1 MTQRKWTAAWIEP
14 AQKNVVPEPAY
25 SLYEMFVL
33 HAEPPAWTPPETR
46 LWPVKLMKRAFA
58 LAQGKAVERAVL
70 HMTARG
76 VYQAYINGELVS
88 DAVLA
93 PDYTTYDHLLM
104 YQSYDVTGLLREGGN
119 VWGVAL
125 ADGWYAGRI
134 SQQGNCG
141 QYGERLSILGELEVT
156 YADGTTELVRTDG
169 AWRSTTGKY
178 VYSDIQV
185 GEKQDLR
192 LEDADWA
199 VAESADGWDDVAEV
213 GAPAAKVVA
222 QVGPQ
227 IRRREVLDAVGAWP
241 EDDAIVIDFGQVI
254 AGRCRIECDLAEGQ
268 EIRLEHA
275 EVLDAEGRF
284 FMNIIGRNKDAVDV
298 FVGRGGHEVLEP
310 DFTFHGYRY
319 VRLSGWDE
327 KRQGAFDPACIKAV
341 AIYSDLREV
350 GSIRTSDARVNRL
363 LDNILWSQRGNM
375 VSIPTDCPQRER
387 AGWAG
392 DIQVF
397 APTGC
402 FFMDLRDFLRRWLD
416 QVKADQL
423 EDGQVVDYSP
433 ATKDLFASGE
443 FLGAISSS
451 GWGDAIVLVPWQL
464 YREYG
469 DVEVLADC
477 YDAMLRWHDFC
488 VESAAGAFCEDGEK
502 EGDARYIWDTKFN
515 YGDWMLPSFVVG
527 DEGAGPIAGAA
538 ATAPTISTAWLAHA
552 TDVLADVS
560 ELLGHADAAA
570 EQRAYAANVR
580 RAFAQRFWDGEK
592 LEADFQGCYVDAL
605 AFDMLPEGQRAAA
618 ADRLVEM
625 IHANGD
631 RLDTGFLS
639 VSFLLDVLDDTGH
652 SDVAET
658 LLWQDAC
665 PSWLYE
671 VDRGGTSIWENWG
684 AIAPDGTVGALSFNH
699 YAFGCVGDWIVRK
712 VGGLRLREPGWAE
725 FDVAP
730 AFVRGFESCEL
741 KHETAAGTIR
751 LSWSGTEPG
760 GREVRVSVPAGTT
773 AHVLLPGADERV
785 VCEGEHVFSC

>member
-1 MTQRKWTAAWIEP
+1 MNERTWTAAWIEP
-14 AQKNVVPEPAY
+14 KQESTTPEPAY

-46 LWPVKLMKRAFA
+46 LWPVKLMKRAFE
-58 LAQGKAVERAVL
+58 LTCGKEVAHAEL

-76 VYQAYINGELVS
+76 VYQAYLNGELVS
-88 DAVLA
+88 DTLFA
-93 PDYTTYDHLLM
+93 PDYTSYDHLLM
-104 YQSYDVTGLLREGGN
+104 YQTYDVTGLVREGGN

-134 SQQGNCG
+134 SQQGNG
-141 QYGERLSILGELEVT
+141 AQYGDRLSILGELEVT
-156 YADGTTELVRTDG
+156 YTDGSVELVGTDE

-178 VYSDIQV
+178 VFSDIQI

-192 LEDADWA
+192 LEDEAWA
-199 VAESADGWDDVAEV
+199 LTSAAEGWDEVTEVA
-213 GAPAAKVVA
+213 APAAKIVG
-222 QVGPQ
+222 QVGPLV
-227 IRRREVLDAVGAWP
+227 RRRQILDAVDAWA
-241 EDDAIVIDFGQVI
+241 EGDAIVIDFGQVI
-254 AGRCRIECDLAEGQ
+254 AGRCRIECFLGEGQ
-268 EIRLEHA
+268 QIMLEHA
-275 EVLDAEGRF
+275 EVLDAEGKF
-284 FMNIIGRNKDAVDV
+284 FMNIIGRNKDAVDL
-298 FVGRGGHEVLEP
+298 FVGRGRREVLEP

-319 VRLSGWDE
+319 VRLTGWDE
-327 KRQGAFDPACIKAV
+327 KIQGAFDPACIKAV
-341 AIYSDLREV
+341 VIYSDLREV
-350 GSIRTSDARVNRL
+350 GSIRTSDERVNRL

-375 VSIPTDCPQRER
+375 VSVPTDCPQRER
-387 AGWAG
+387 AGWTG
-392 DIQVF
+392 DIQVY

-402 FFMDLRDFLRRWLD
+402 FFMDLREFLRRWLD
-416 QVKADQL
+416 QVMADQL
-423 EDGQVVDYSP
+423 PDGQVVDYSP

-443 FLGAISSS
+443 FLGAISAS

-469 DVEVLADC
+469 ETEVLASC

-488 VESAAGAFCEDGEK
+488 VKSAAGAFLEGGEK

-515 YGDWMLPSFVVG
+515 YGDWMLPSYVMG
-527 DEGAGPIAGAA
+527 NEGAGPIEAA
-538 ATAPTISTAWLAHA
+538 HVTAPTIATAWLAHVS
-552 TDVLADVS
+552 DVLADVS
-560 ELLGHADAAA
+560 ELLGHDDAAA
-570 EQRAYAANVR
+570 EQRAYAAEVR
-580 RAFAQRFWDGEK
+580 RAFAERFWDGEK

-605 AFDMLPEGQRAAA
+605 AFDLLPEGERAAA
-618 ADRLVEM
+618 AERLVEL

-639 VSFLLDVLDDTGH
+639 VSFLLDVLGDTGH
-652 SDVAET
+652 EDVAET

-671 VDRGGTSIWENWG
+671 VDRGATTIWENWG

-730 AFVRGFESCEL
+730 AFVRGFTSCEL
-741 KHETAAGTIR
+741 SHETSRGTVR
-751 LSWSGTEPG
+751 LSWSGAEAG
-760 GREVRVSVPAGTT
+760 EREVHVEVPAGCR
-773 AHVLLPGADERV
+773 AHVLLPGADEQV
-785 VCEGEHVFSC
+785 VGEGRYTFTC

>member
-1 MTQRKWTAAWIEP
+1 MTQRNWTAGWIEP
-14 AQKNVVPEPAY
+14 AQESTTPEPAY

-46 LWPVKLMKRAFA
+46 LWPAKLMKRGFEVAD
-58 LAQGKAVERAVL
+58 KAVERAML

-76 VYQAYINGELVS
+76 VYQAYVNGELVS
-88 DAVLA
+88 DALFA

-104 YQSYDVTGLLREGGN
+104 YQSYDVTELVRSGEN
-119 VWGVAL
+119 VWGVTL

-134 SQQGNCG
+134 SQQGNG
-141 QYGERLSILGELEVT
+141 AQYGDRLSILGELEVV
-156 YADGTTELVRTDG
+156 YADGTSELVCTDG
-169 AWRSTTGKY
+169 EWRSTTGKY
-178 VYSDIQV
+178 VYSDIQI

-192 LEDADWA
+192 LEDESWA
-199 VAESADGWDDVAEV
+199 SSADTEGWDEVAEV
-213 GAPAAKVVA
+213 PAPAAELVA

-227 IRRREVLDAVGAWP
+227 IRRREVLDAVSAWA
-241 EDDAIVIDFGQVI
+241 EGDSIVIDFGQVI

-268 EIRLEHA
+268 ELRLEHA
-275 EVLDAEGRF
+275 EVLDADGKF

-298 FVGRGGHEVLEP
+298 FVGRGRHEVLEP

-327 KRQGAFDPACIKAV
+327 AAQGAFDPACIKAV
-341 AIYSDLREV
+341 VIYSDLRET
-350 GSIRTSDARVNRL
+350 GRIRTSDARVNRL

-375 VSIPTDCPQRER
+375 VSVPTDCPQRER
-387 AGWAG
+387 AGWTG
-392 DIQVF
+392 DIQVY

-402 FFMDLRDFLRRWLD
+402 FFMDLHDFLVRWLD
-416 QVKADQL
+416 QVMADQL
-423 EDGQVVDYSP
+423 DDGQVVDYSP

-443 FLGAISSS
+443 FLGAISAS

-469 DVEVLADC
+469 DRDVLERC
-477 YDAMLRWHDFC
+477 YDSMMRWHDFC
-488 VESAAGAFCEDGEK
+488 VKSAAGAFLEEGEK

-515 YGDWMLPSFVVG
+515 YGDWMLPSFVMG
-527 DEGAGPIAGAA
+527 NEGAGPIEAA
-538 ATAPTISTAWLAHA
+538 AVTAPTIATAWLAHVS
-552 TDVLADVS
+552 DVLADVS

-570 EQRAYAANVR
+570 EQRAYAAEVR
-580 RAFAQRFWDGEK
+580 RAFADRFWDGEK
-592 LEADFQGCYVDAL
+592 LDADFQGCYVDAL
-605 AFDMLPEGQRAAA
+605 AFDMLPADQRQAA
-618 ADRLVEM
+618 ADRLVEL

-631 RLDTGFLS
+631 KLDTGFLS
-639 VSFLLDVLDDTGH
+639 VSYLLDVLGDFGH
-652 SDVAET
+652 EDVAET
-658 LLWQDAC
+658 LLWQDGC

-671 VDRGGTSIWENWG
+671 VDRGGTTVWENWG

-712 VGGLRLREPGWAE
+712 VGGLALREPAWAE

-741 KHETAAGTIR
+741 THETAAGTIR
-751 LSWSGTEPG
+751 VSWDGAEAG
-760 GREVRVSVPAGTT
+760 AREVRVSVPEGAR
-773 AHVLLPGADERV
+773 AHVMLPGCDEQV
-785 VCEGEHVFSC
+785 VEGGEHVFTC

>member
-1 MTQRKWTAAWIEP
+1 MTQRNWTAGWIEP
-14 AQKNVVPEPAY
+14 AQQSTTPEPAY

-46 LWPVKLMKRAFA
+46 LWPVKLMKRSFA
-58 LAQGKAVERAVL
+58 LAEGKAVERAVL

-76 VYQAYINGELVS
+76 VYQAYMNGELVS
-88 DAVLA
+88 DALFA

-134 SQQGNCG
+134 SQQGNSA
-141 QYGERLSILGELEVT
+141 QYGERLGILGELEVT
-156 YADGTTELVRTDG
+156 YADGTTELVGTDA

-178 VYSDIQV
+178 VYSDIQI

-192 LEDADWA
+192 LEDEAWA
-199 VAESADGWDDVAEV
+199 LTAGAEGWDGVAEV
-213 GAPAAKVVA
+213 EAPAAELVA

-227 IRRREVLDAVGAWP
+227 VRRREVLDAVGAWA
-241 EDDAIVIDFGQVI
+241 EGDAIVIDFGQVI

-268 EIRLEHA
+268 ELRLEHA
-275 EVLDAEGRF
+275 EVLDANGKF

-298 FVGRGGHEVLEP
+298 FVGRGRHEVLEP

-327 KRQGAFDPACIKAV
+327 AAQGAFDPACIKAV
-341 AIYSDLREV
+341 VIYSDLREV

-375 VSIPTDCPQRER
+375 VSVPTDCPQRER
-387 AGWAG
+387 AGWTG
-392 DIQVF
+392 DIQVY

-416 QVKADQL
+416 QVMADQL
-423 EDGQVVDYSP
+423 DDGQIVDYSP

-443 FLGAISSS
+443 FLGAISAS

-469 DVEVLADC
+469 DVETLGRC

-488 VESAAGAFCEDGEK
+488 VKSAAGAFLEEGEK

-515 YGDWMLPSFVVG
+515 YGDWMLPSYVIG
-527 DEGAGPIAGAA
+527 NEGAGPIEAA
-538 ATAPTISTAWLAHA
+538 AVTAPTIATAWLAHVS
-552 TDVLADVS
+552 DVLADIS
-560 ELLGHADAAA
+560 ELLGHGDAAA

-580 RAFAQRFWDGEK
+580 RAFSERFWNGEK
-592 LEADFQGCYVDAL
+592 LDADFQGCYVDAL
-605 AFDMLPEGQRAAA
+605 AFDMLPEGERAAA
-618 ADRLVEM
+618 ADRLVEL

-639 VSFLLDVLDDTGH
+639 VSFLLDVLDDYGH
-652 SDVAET
+652 EDVAET

-671 VDRGGTSIWENWG
+671 VDRGGTTIWENWG

-712 VGGLRLREPGWAE
+712 VGGLRLREPAWAE

-730 AFVRGFESCEL
+730 AFVRGFDSCEL
-741 KHETAAGTIR
+741 EHETAAGTIR
-751 LSWSGTEPG
+751 VAWSGTEAG
-760 GREVRVSVPAGTT
+760 SREVRVSVPAGCR
-773 AHVLLPGADERV
+773 AHVLLPGADEQV
-785 VCEGEHVFSC
+785 VGAGDHVFVC